1 MYAVDL
7 KGKTGLIFGVANHRS
22 IAWSIAKLLDS
33 AGLKLALVYQNERLK
48 DTVSGLAAELNNPI
62 LIQCD
67 VTDDSQLER
76 TFRTIKDEFG
86 SLSVVI
92 HSIAFANRE
101 DLGGAFSETGRDGF
115 RTALEIS
122 SYSLLPI
129 AKLAAPLMSQYGGS
143 ITAMTFLASEK
154 VFPGYNIMGTA
165 KAALENSVR
174 QLASEFGPNGIRVN
188 AISAGPVDTLS
199 SRVISNY
206 RDMKKIHL
214 ERAPLQRSVT
224 QDDVAKTALFLCS
237 DLSSGI
243 TGATIPVDAGYS
255 IMGI

>member
-1 MYAVDL
+1 MYPVDL

-22 IAWSIAKLLDS
+22 IAWSIAKLLDY
-33 AGLKLALVYQNERLK
+33 AGLRLALVYQNDRLK
-48 DTVSGLAAELNNPI
+48 ETVAELAKELNDPI

-67 VTDDSQLER
+67 VTDDSQIEN
-76 TFRTIKDEFG
+76 TFRQVKDEFA
-86 SLSVVI
+86 SLFVVI

-115 RTALEIS
+115 RTALEVS
-122 SYSLLPI
+122 AYSLLPI
-129 AKLAAPLMSQYGGS
+129 VKFAAPLMSEQGGN
-143 ITAMTFLASEK
+143 IVAMTFQASEK
-154 VFPGYNIMGTA
+154 VFPGYNVMGTA

-174 QLASEFGPNGIRVN
+174 QLASEYGPEGISVN

-206 RDMKKIHL
+206 RDMKRAHL
-214 ERAPLQRSVT
+214 ERAPLRRSVT

-237 DLSSGI
+237 ELSSGI
-243 TGATIPVDAGYS
+243 TGAIIPVDAGYS